1 VARTYRFKVQGST
14 YEVKILRRSEEGA
27 RLAVNGSE
35 YDVEWLPDETAPAK
49 TPKLSRTT
57 VIPDTIEQGRTTQ
70 TPGAEIGPGLVKAPL
85 PGSIFKLLVREG
97 DKVKPGQ
104 LVLVM
109 EAMKMENEIHCAS
122 GGVVK
127 QVRVK
132 EGQSVLEGDV
142 LLVVEG

>member
-1 VARTYRFKVQGST
+1 MARTYKFKVQGST
-14 YEVKILRRSEEGA
+14 YEVKILRRSDEGA
-27 RLAVNGSE
+27 RLAVNGTE
-35 YDVEWLPDETAPAK
+35 YSVEFLPEENAPAK

-57 VIPDTIEQGRTTQ
+57 VLPDTIEHGRTTQ

-97 DKVKPGQ
+97 DRVKAGQ
-104 LVLVM
+104 TVLIM

-127 QVRVK
+127 ELRVK

-142 LLVVEG
+142 LLAIEG